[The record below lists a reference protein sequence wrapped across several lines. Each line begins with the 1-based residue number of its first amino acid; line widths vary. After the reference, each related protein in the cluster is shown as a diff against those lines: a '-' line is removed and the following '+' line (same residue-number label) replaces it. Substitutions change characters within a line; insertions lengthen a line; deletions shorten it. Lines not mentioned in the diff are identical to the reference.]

1 MKKYANTKIVATI
14 GPASWDESVIKEM
27 LQEGLD
33 VARINASFADF
44 KELDRVSSLLRNLSP
59 NLALMLDTKGHKI
72 RVTGFTQPKTLE
84 KSSKVIIVPEQ
95 YIKEDNQQL
104 PDTYLAI
111 TYPTLHNDIS
121 RNSIL
126 LLDDGNITLKVID
139 INDEEVHCEV
149 ISPGILNPKKTVNI
163 PSTHLNFPTLSDKDS
178 EDIKYAVRNDFEYIS
193 ASFVRNVEDVKLI
206 KEAMGD
212 TDTKLIAKIE
222 DFEGVKNFNA
232 ILNLVDGIMVARGD
246 LGVEL
251 PLEDVPI
258 LQKQF
263 IYKCREAGKIVI
275 VATQMLESMKEN
287 SRPTRAEVS
296 DVANAIMDGTD
307 AVMLSVETS
316 MGKYPSKSVQ
326 MMNKIALRVEDVLRP
341 QKIEGKTEA
350 TKETD
355 ELCKNIFNMVE
366 SLSLKG
372 VIVISKTGKTIRS
385 LSRHRLTVPIWDI
398 SSSLKRVRQ
407 DNLIRGVQGLHIE
420 QIPSDRDELVEKSV
434 EMVFALGQLDL
445 TDKIAIISGSSVN
458 SKLTNTIAEIVT
470 IKDVLSL

>member
-1 MKKYANTKIVATI
+1 
-14 GPASWDESVIKEM
+14 M
-27 LQEGLD
+27 LF
-33 VARINASFADF
+33 RS
-44 KELDRVSSLLRNLSP
+44 
-59 NLALMLDTKGHKI
+59 LDTKGHKI

-84 KSSKVIIVPEQ
+84 KAQKIIIVSEQ
-95 YIKEDNQQL
+95 YLKEENQEL

-111 TYPTLHNDIS
+111 TYPTLHKDIS
-121 RNSIL
+121 RNSII
-126 LLDDGNITLKVID
+126 LLDDGNISLKVID
-139 INDEEVHCEV
+139 IKNEEVHCEV
-149 ISPGILNPKKTVNI
+149 ISPGTLNPKKTVNI
-163 PSTHLNFPTLSDKDS
+163 PSTHLNFPALSDKDS

-206 KEAMGD
+206 REAMGN

-222 DFEGVKNFNA
+222 DYEGVQNFDA

-263 IYKCREAGKIVI
+263 IYKCRQAGKIVI

-287 SRPTRAEVS
+287 NRPTRAEVS

-307 AVMLSVETS
+307 AIMLSVETS
-316 MGKYPSKSVQ
+316 MGKYPSQSVQ
-326 MMNKIALRVEDVLRP
+326 MMNRIALRVEDVLRP

-355 ELCKNIFNMVE
+355 ELCNNVFNMVD

-372 VIVISKTGKTIRS
+372 VIVISKTGKTVRS
-385 LSRHRLTVPIWDI
+385 LSRHRLIVPIWDI
-398 SSSLKRVRQ
+398 SGSLKRVRQ

-420 QIPSDRDELVEKSV
+420 QLPNDRDELVEKSV
-434 EMVFALGQLDL
+434 ETVFALGQLDL